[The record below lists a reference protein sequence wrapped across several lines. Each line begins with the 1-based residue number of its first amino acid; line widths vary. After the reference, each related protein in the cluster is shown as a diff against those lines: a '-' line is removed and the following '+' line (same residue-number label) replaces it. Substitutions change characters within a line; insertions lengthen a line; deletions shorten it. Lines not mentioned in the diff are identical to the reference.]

1 MKQLIIAL
9 IGILAI
15 GSISCKTHTSEF
27 HEAYVDDKG
36 IIRWTDNKEEVAL
49 FGANYCLPSA
59 CDYRAAGL
67 FTSDRKKVVDQDMAH
82 FARMGWDAMRLC
94 LWGDW
99 ENSDKQGNL
108 IVNDHLDLM
117 DYTIAKARERGIY
130 MLLSPIVTYSSLW
143 PDAMSDT
150 VSVDG
155 ISVHFKKKELGTNP
169 EAIAAQCNYWKQLL
183 NHVNPYTGV
192 ALKDEPS
199 ILFLETINEP
209 AHHSNDLEG
218 SVAYINTMVDAIRST
233 GCKKL
238 IFHNYSQDNKIGKAL
253 KASKIDG
260 ATFAWYPTG
269 LNSRHTLQGNYL
281 RSTDDFPPMLFPD
294 IKGMPRIVYEF
305 DSPDLNTGYMYPAMT
320 RTFRSVGAQF
330 ATMFSYDMLVSAPY
344 NQGWNTHLLNMV
356 YTPAKAASAIISAQA
371 MKKLPLYKQY
381 GNYPENTVFGDF
393 KVSYDE
399 NLSVMN
405 TAETFVYAN
414 STSEI
419 PTNSAGLKKIVGVGS
434 SSVVAYEGLGIY
446 FLDKVKDGLWRLE
459 VYPDALTV
467 EDPFGVRRDPRVVI
481 RLISKEQPMD
491 IILPDLGKSFSI
503 YPVNAGNEFAGKTEN
518 GEFSIRPGVS
528 VLTSGAFDKNSL
540 PEKVGQIG
548 FTEFICPAD
557 QKLPTQVSVHVAP
570 EYPIEQPV
578 NINIQVAD
586 SVTPGKIELLARI
599 NGKGDF
605 QRFNLI
611 DTGKYSYRCLI
622 PAGIFAEGTLEFY
635 IELTTNGLVQKFEK
649 KDARNPEDKNNYMTQ
664 LVNAR
669 SPLVL
674 FTPETDYRQ
683 LSFTRIG
690 DNIRHGLFK
699 IVDGPDTQKFMSMSL
714 PMTIDSTITDY
725 TASFIVKDRI
735 QSRLLNLP
743 NVKSIRLKV
752 KGTHPGTAFLS
763 LVEAD
768 GTTWLKKLE
777 LSAGWKEYRVSLEEL
792 TAGQGVKLP
801 QAFPEQWDYW
811 MAPATGRGGNGD
823 KIILQQ
829 VERLLVSLRP
839 EENRKYT
846 SNPEIEIGT
855 VVLDFK
861 F

>member
-1 MKQLIIAL
+1 MKQLIITL
-9 IGILAI
+9 IGILAV
-15 GSISCKTHTSEF
+15 GSISCKAQSSGF

-36 IIRWTDNKEEVAL
+36 IIRWTNNKEEVAL
-49 FGANYCLPSA
+49 YGANYCLPSA

-67 FTSDRKKVVDQDMAH
+67 FTSDRKKVVDKDMAH

-108 IVNDHLDLM
+108 VVNDHLDLM
-117 DYTIAKARERGIY
+117 DYAIAKARERGIY

-150 VSVDG
+150 ASVDG
-155 ISVHFKKKELGTNP
+155 ISVHFKKVELGTNP

-183 NHVNPYTGV
+183 NHINPYTGI

-253 KASKIDG
+253 KVSKIDG

-269 LNSRHTLQGNYL
+269 LNSGHTLQGNYL
-281 RSTDDFPPMLFPD
+281 RSVDDFPPMLYND

-305 DSPDLNTGYMYPAMT
+305 DSPDLNNGYMYPAMT

-356 YTPAKAASAIISAQA
+356 YTPLKAASAIISAQA
-371 MKKLPLYKQY
+371 MKKLPLYGQY
-381 GNYPENTVFGDF
+381 GNYPENTSFGDF
-393 KVSYDE
+393 KVSYTE

-405 TAETFVYAN
+405 TPETFIYAN

-419 PTNSAGLKKIVGVGS
+419 PVNKASLKKVVGVGS
-434 SSVVAYEGLGIY
+434 SSLVTYEGLGIY

-467 EDPFGVRRDPRVVI
+467 EDPFGFRKDPRVVI
-481 RLISKEQPMD
+481 RLISKQHDMQVN
-491 IILPDLGKSFSI
+491 LPDLGSSFGI
-503 YPVNAGNEFAGKTEN
+503 YPVNAGNKFSEKAN
-518 GEFSIRPGVS
+518 NNEFSIRPGVY
-528 VLTSGAFDKNSL
+528 VLTSVTFYKNSL
-540 PEKVGQIG
+540 PEKIGQLG

-557 QKLPTQVSVHVAP
+557 QKLPTQVSVQAAP
-570 EYPIEQPV
+570 EYPVEQPV
-578 NINIQVAD
+578 IINVQVAD
-586 SVTPGKIELLARI
+586 SIAPEKVELVARVQG
-599 NGKGDF
+599 NKDF

-611 DTGKYSYRCLI
+611 DTGKYNYLCTI
-622 PAGIFAEGTLEFY
+622 PAGIFSEGTLEFY
-635 IELTTNGLVQKFEK
+635 IELTTNGQVQKFK
-649 KDARNPEDKNNYMTQ
+649 KQDIRNPEDKSNYSTQ
-664 LVNAR
+664 LVKA
-669 SPLVL
+669 SSSLVL
-674 FTPETDYRQ
+674 FTPETDNGQ

-699 IVDGPDTQKFMSMSL
+699 IVDGPDKIKVMSMSL
-714 PMTIDSTITDY
+714 PITLDSIITDY
-725 TASFIVKDRI
+725 TASFIVRDRI
-735 QSRLLNLP
+735 QARMVNLP

-752 KGTHPGTAFLS
+752 KGNHPGTAFLS

-768 GTTWLKKLE
+768 GTTWIKKLE
-777 LSAGWKEYRVSLEEL
+777 LTDRWKEYRISTEEF
-792 TAGQGVKLP
+792 TAGSGVKLP
-801 QAFPEQWDYW
+801 HAFPEQWDYW
-811 MAPATGRGGNGD
+811 MAPATRRGETGD
-823 KIILQQ
+823 KINLQQ

-839 EENRKYT
+839 EGNRKYT
-846 SNPEIEIGT
+846 SDPEMEIGT
-855 VVLDFK
+855 ISLEY
-861 F
+861 